1 MIGTT
6 NEAKR
11 LFGYGMGY
19 EADLYGAVLG
29 ADWTAPCGAI
39 IGAAL
44 SVGTGD
50 ANSVGQ
56 TGRQIDNDVDFWGF
70 SLYGSHQIGGFN
82 GKVDIGYVSTSNDL
96 STSVLGRSVKES
108 VDADVFTFGVGA
120 EYLAKAGSVN
130 VVPHA
135 GVRFSKVDVDDSKFG
150 ASYDAMNVWQAPVGV
165 TFSAAFEQAG
175 WKFAPMVD
183 LSVVPAFGDKDAV
196 VEIGSAREA
205 LRVVDTNPIQ
215 ATIGLS
221 AETGAWTFGVHYG
234 LTADGDDRLNNAF
247 NATAKYA
254 F

>member
-1 MIGTT
+1 MPKTT
-6 NEAKR
+6 KR
-11 LFGYGMGY
+11 D
-19 EADLYGAVLG
+19 A
-29 ADWTAPCGAI
+29 CGP
-39 IGAAL
+39 
-44 SVGTGD
+44 
-50 ANSVGQ
+50 
-56 TGRQIDNDVDFWGF
+56 
-70 SLYGSHQIGGFN
+70 
-82 GKVDIGYVSTSNDL
+82 VDIFPIGKTTL
-96 STSVLGRSVKES
+96 KRTPKTVKK
-108 VDADVFTFGVGA
+108 
-120 EYLAKAGSVN
+120 AKT
-130 VVPHA
+130 P
-135 GVRFSKVDVDDSKFG
+135 K
-150 ASYDAMNVWQAPVGV
+150 APVGV

-234 LTADGDDRLNNAF
+234 LTAGGDDRLNNAF